1 MHDID
6 FLPIEY
12 RQKHARRQ
20 SQPWQIVVAVA
31 IVGLVAAAALAQ
43 QYRRHRAESDLAMIT
58 PVYDAAIDQQNRLAE
73 VQKREQAAK
82 AGAELYTYLRHPWPR
97 TQLLAALMAPLPDAI
112 TLQQIHI
119 LRETPTGGP
128 PAAAGP
134 PVDKKTEEEQ
144 LKSLPPA
151 QRDFLKLTDRLD
163 RLQTVVI
170 LTGTAT
176 EAAALHRYIG
186 DLDATDIFDK
196 AELDCFNS
204 IDNNKS
210 GAVLQFRAVLAVQP
224 GYGQPGGPTGP
235 GKERRGTEQDA
246 ETLERLVF
254 SCQFSVVSYQLSVI
268 SYHLSVVSYTLS
280 VIRCQFSPGVLA
292 ETWSHGRDR

>member
-6 FLPIEY
+6 FLPVEY

-43 QYRRHRAESDLAMIT
+43 QYRRHRVESDLA
-58 PVYDAAIDQQNRLAE
+58 DHHARLRRGRRANRTGWPRL
-73 VQKREQAAK
+73 QKREQAAK

-97 TQLLAALMAPLPDAI
+97 TQLLDGA
-112 TLQQIHI
+112 
-119 LRETPTGGP
+119 GGARCPRRSRCNRSRSCAKRRP
-128 PAAAGP
+128 PGRRRPPRP

-144 LKSLPPA
+144 LKSLAPA
-151 QRDFLKLTDRLD
+151 QRDLAKLTDRLD
-163 RLQTVVI
+163 QLQTVVI

-176 EAAALHRYIG
+176 EVAALHRYIG

-204 IDNNKS
+204 IDSNKN

-235 GKERRGTEQDA
+235 EKKDLATEQQ
-246 ETLERLVF
+246 
-254 SCQFSVVSYQLSVI
+254 S
-268 SYHLSVVSYTLS
+268 
-280 VIRCQFSPGVLA
+280 
-292 ETWSHGRDR
+292 